1 VKTPNAQQPV
11 WTPEKPSD
19 NTKMEWSLFIRA
31 HCELPA
37 FLRGFT
43 GFWYM
48 LFSV

>member
-11 WTPEKPSD
+11 QTPEKPSD
-19 NTKMEWSLFIRA
+19 SREMVRTLFIRDR
-31 HCELPA
+31 CELPA

-43 GFWYM
+43 GFWHV